1 MCFRNL
7 KKNVGSLVN
16 KGIQISF
23 DAKNVELLNKFV
35 LDVDKRGLGQ
45 IKWVMSWMSL
55 KKCI

>member
-45 IKWVMSWMSL
+45 IK
-55 KKCI
+55 

>member
-7 KKNVGSLVN
+7 KKIVGSLVN

-45 IKWVMSWMSL
+45 IK
-55 KKCI
+55 